1 MDFKNHFI
9 TKTLI
14 FPEKNKELLGK
25 MCYNKKN
32 KKKINII

>member
-1 MDFKNHFI
+1 MDFTNHFI

-25 MCYNKKN
+25 MCYNEKN
-32 KKKINII
+32 KYNLSK